1 MGGHERGGQPRLT
14 HLFCAILRPMET
26 FENAFLRVLRE
37 GLAWLGWVLPEPA
50 LEAMARYAAMVR
62 EWNER
67 MNLTAI
73 VEPEAM
79 AARHF
84 VDSLTA
90 LRTFQEPGWPPDP
103 MDWPARRL
111 ADVGTGAGFPG
122 LVLKL
127 AWPALQLTLIEATA
141 KKARFLEA
149 VTRSL
154 GLQGVVIVPRRAEEV
169 GQDPAHREQYH
180 GAIARAVADLPVLL
194 EYLLPLVQVGGIAVA
209 MKGAEI
215 EEELAAAQG
224 AMGRLGGRLRDRWDL
239 AWPPH
244 LSPRTLLIFEK
255 IAPTPTH
262 YPRRPGIP
270 EKRPLR

>member
-1 MGGHERGGQPRLT
+1 MMT
-14 HLFCAILRPMET
+14 T
-26 FENAFLRVLRE
+26 FETSFLSVLRE
-37 GLAWLGWVLPEPA
+37 GLAWLGWSLPESA
-50 LEAMARYAAMVR
+50 LEAMARYARMVW

-67 MNLTAI
+67 LNLTAI

-90 LRTFQEPGWPPDP
+90 LQAFREPAWPPAP
-103 MDWPARRL
+103 AEWPPCRL

-127 AWPALQLTLIEATA
+127 AWPALELTLIEATA

-149 VTRSL
+149 AVYSL
-154 GLQGVVIVPRRAEEV
+154 GLEGIAILARRAEEV
-169 GQDPAHREQYH
+169 GQDPAHRECYD
-180 GAIARAVADLPVLL
+180 GTIARAVAELPVLL
-194 EYLLPLVQVGGIAVA
+194 EYLLPLARIGGIAVA
-209 MKGAEI
+209 MKGAEL
-215 EEELAAAQG
+215 EEEIAAAHR
-224 AMGRLGGRLRDRWDL
+224 AMGLLGGRLRNRCDL

-244 LSPRTLLIFEK
+244 LSPRTLLVFEK
-255 IAPTPTH
+255 IAPTPPR

>member
-1 MGGHERGGQPRLT
+1 MPGEDP
-14 HLFCAILRPMET
+14 E
-26 FENAFLRVLRE
+26 AFQDVFLAVLRA
-37 GLAWLGWVLPEPA
+37 GLDWLGWTLPEPA
-50 LEAMARYAAMVR
+50 LEAMACYARMVR
-62 EWNER
+62 EWNAR

-90 LRTFQEPGWPPDP
+90 LHALREPGWPPNP
-103 MDWPARRL
+103 PAWPARRL

-127 AWPALQLTLIEATA
+127 AWPALELTLIEATA

-149 VTRSL
+149 AVRAL
-154 GLQGVVIVPRRAEEV
+154 GVEGVAILARRAEEV
-169 GQDPAHREQYH
+169 GRDPAHRERYD
-180 GAIARAVADLPVLL
+180 GAIARAVAELPVLL
-194 EYLLPLVQVGGIAVA
+194 EYLLPLVRVGGIAVA
-209 MKGAEI
+209 MKGAEV
-215 EEELAAAQG
+215 EAELAAAQG
-224 AMGRLGGRLRDRWDL
+224 AMARLGGRLRGRLDL

-244 LSPRTLLIFEK
+244 LSPRTLLVFEK
-255 IAPTPTH
+255 AMPTPAN